1 MNCQLAAELLP
12 LHAGDDLVNAR
23 RRAALAAH
31 LSDCDACRRLADE
44 WAESRS
50 LLRLHAP
57 PEFDAAFFDGI
68 RRAVM
73 QEISAPRTPSGLA
86 KLCALVLR
94 PRTLAYAAA
103 LLPIVAAATL
113 VALLFFQTKP
123 ALQLAAGGSSMTAI
137 IGAAR
142 PVIDKN
148 VELPPLKGAAANNRA
163 NSTLRAKR
171 DARRDVVSP
180 QLASRAQ
187 SPGNTG
193 AAIGASS
200 AAASRAFTRATSP
213 DAPLSDR
220 AAATLP
226 DERKLLR
233 IEWQTRD
240 PNVRI
245 IWLTPQTNERSS
257 LPVSNDYR

>member
-12 LHAGDDLVNAR
+12 LHAGDDLVDAR
-23 RRAALAAH
+23 RRAALALH
-31 LSDCDACRRLADE
+31 LGDCDACRRLADE

-73 QEISAPRTPSGLA
+73 QEISAPRSPSGLA

-94 PRTLAYAAA
+94 PRPLAYAAA
-103 LLPIVAAATL
+103 LLPIIAAATL
-113 VALLFFQTKP
+113 VALLFFQTRP
-123 ALQLAAGGSSMTAI
+123 SLRLAAGGSSMTVI
-137 IGAAR
+137 VGAAR

-148 VELPPLKGAAANNRA
+148 VELPQLKGAADNNRA
-163 NSTLRAKR
+163 GSTLRAKR
-171 DARRDVVSP
+171 DARRDGVTP
-180 QLASRAQ
+180 QLLSPAQ
-187 SPGNTG
+187 SADHSG
-193 AAIGASS
+193 AVVGASS
-200 AAASRAFTRATSP
+200 AAASRAITRATSP
-213 DAPLSDR
+213 DASLSDR

-245 IWLTPQTNERSS
+245 IWLTPQTNEPSS
-257 LPVSNDYR
+257 LPASNDYR